1 MERSRTSC
9 DHICCSAILGF
20 VGYMAMPNGN
30 VVMSDK
36 MQFPVGSGGAGPSNG
51 PGVEIHYPRPW
62 FDERDGFISWLRAE
76 FAASNAIIDALCQ
89 HLRATCDPGEY
100 DYVIGCI
107 QQRRVTWTSV
117 LHMQQYFPIN
127 EINYALHQAAL
138 RRQSRPVDQPRT
150 GGREFRRSG
159 VHGYG
164 SRQGP
169 RVVDTNFT
177 DNHNSSVDSQK
188 FGSNAAVGSK
198 EKREQVNAGG
208 EDAKHVHEVQKANEK
223 ANPVTE
229 ISDASSNSANNY
241 KTSSSTSGGST
252 SDQIESGSQ
261 EVKGE
266 RESAPNESSNPP
278 VESLMLDNQ
287 QQNKEI
293 LTVSPQIFSAVEN
306 FEGKS
311 VDVAEGINLYDKL
324 MGETAVSKLVS
335 LVNDLRTAGKRGQ
348 FQGQTYALLKRPMK
362 GRGREMIQLGTA
374 FVDIPDFENGSETS
388 KDRKVEPIPALL
400 QDVIDRLVGMQATPS
415 RPDSCIIDVFNEGD
429 HSQPNPWNHVF
440 GRPIC
445 ILFLNDCDLVFGRL
459 ITADRPG
466 DYTGALRLSL
476 TPGSLLVLQGK
487 SADVA
492 RYAIPSIRKQRVLV
506 TFTKAQPR
514 KALPADGHRFH
525 PTAAQAANWVPPP
538 SRSPSHIRAK
548 HYPSVPTPGVLPP
561 PPVRP
566 QLALPNGAVPPLFVP
581 ATVATPVPFPA
592 PVALPPTATAG
603 WAATAAPRHP
613 PPPRLPVPGTGVF
626 LPPPGSGSSSPRNQS
641 PSASA
646 GVGSSP
652 ENAPYAEVENGGLK
666 GPEDVK
672 TPRQECNGSMDEG
685 ATAATNS

>member
-1 MERSRTSC
+1 
-9 DHICCSAILGF
+9 
-20 VGYMAMPNGN
+20 MATPNGN

-36 MQFPVGSGGAGPSNG
+36 MQFPVNSAGAGPSIG
-51 PGVEIHYPRPW
+51 AGVEIHYPRPW

-89 HLRATCDPGEY
+89 HLRGTCDPGEY

-107 QQRRVTWTSV
+107 QQRRGTWTSV

-150 GGREFRRSG
+150 GGKEFRRSG

-164 SRQGP
+164 SRQGQ
-169 RVVDTNFT
+169 RVVDTNFR

-198 EKREQVNAGG
+198 ENREQVNEGG
-208 EDAKHVHEVQKANEK
+208 EDVKHVHEVHKADEK

-229 ISDASSNSANNY
+229 ISDASSNSTNNY
-241 KTSSSTSGGST
+241 KTSSSTAGGST
-252 SDQIESGSQ
+252 SDQVDSGSQ
-261 EVKGE
+261 EVKGGG
-266 RESAPNESSNPP
+266 ESAPKESSNLPM
-278 VESLMLDNQ
+278 ESAMLDNQ

-293 LTVSPQIFSAVEN
+293 LTTSPQIFSAVEN

-311 VDVAEGINLYDKL
+311 VDVVEGMNLYDKL
-324 MGETAVSKLVS
+324 M
-335 LVNDLRTAGKRGQ
+335 
-348 FQGQTYALLKRPMK
+348 GQTYALLKRPMK

-374 FVDIPDFENGSETS
+374 FVDIHDFENGSETS

-400 QDVIDRLVGMQATPS
+400 QDMIDRFVGMQATPS

-445 ILFLNDCDLVFGRL
+445 ILALNDCDLVFGRL

-492 RYAIPSIRKQRVLV
+492 RYAIPSIRKQRILV
-506 TFTKAQPR
+506 TFTIAQPR
-514 KALPADGHRFH
+514 KAVPADGHRFH
-525 PTAAQAANWVPPP
+525 PTVAQAANWVPPP
-538 SRSPSHIRAK
+538 SHSPNHIRTK
-548 HYPSVPTPGVLPP
+548 HYPSVPTPGVRPP

-566 QLALPNGAVPPLFVP
+566 QLPPPNGAAPTLFVP
-581 ATVATPVPFPA
+581 ATVTTPVPFPA
-592 PVALPPTATAG
+592 PVALPPTGSAG
-603 WAATAAPRHP
+603 WAAAATPRHP

-626 LPPPGSGSSSPRNQS
+626 LPPPGSGSSSPSNQS
-641 PSASA
+641 PTASA

-652 ENAPYAEVENGGLK
+652 ENAPHAEVENGGLK

-672 TPRQECNGSMDEG
+672 TQRQESNGSKDEG
-685 ATAATNS
+685 ATAAASS